1 MGRNGCAFWD
11 CNNLFN
17 WSEITNMKTT
27 TMTDKMFKV
36 INYVLLICIVGNLCA
51 CGSAV
56 GWETKFGVY
65 PITSISDTRGTS
77 PENYEKIQ
85 RVNYAIDHAQK

>member
-1 MGRNGCAFWD
+1 MNSNRVFA
-11 CNNLFN
+11 
-17 WSEITNMKTT
+17 
-27 TMTDKMFKV
+27 
-36 INYVLLICIVGNLCA
+36 YVLLSLIAFNLTA

-85 RVNYAIDHAQK
+85 RVNYALEQQQK

>member
-1 MGRNGCAFWD
+1 MK
-11 CNNLFN
+11 LIN
-17 WSEITNMKTT
+17 WTLLILI
-27 TMTDKMFKV
+27 V
-36 INYVLLICIVGNLCA
+36 INTTA

-85 RVNYAIDHAQK
+85 RVNYAIDNAK